1 MLLLPYKF
9 WCLFNFHKLKMNVYQ
24 FLGDKRS
31 IETFIKKF
39 KQALNKFHDC
49 TTRLSNHIGCRGIFI

>member
-1 MLLLPYKF
+1 
-9 WCLFNFHKLKMNVYQ
+9 MNVYQ

-39 KQALNKFHDC
+39 KEALNKFHDC